1 MLTIIFLDD
10 KHRLT
15 IPRMHYSLLTDE
27 WYRNKMIRLESQK
40 NVLFI
45 YELTP
50 HTSDLLP
57 VKEAYTRLLDLLNE
71 H

>member
-15 IPRMHYSLLTDE
+15 IPRMHYSLLIDE
-27 WYRNKMIRLESQK
+27 WYRHKMIQLESQK
-40 NVLFI
+40 NVLFT
-45 YELTP
+45 YEMTP
-50 HTSDLLP
+50 HTSDLIP
-57 VKEAYTRLLDLLNE
+57 VKESYERLLDLLNE